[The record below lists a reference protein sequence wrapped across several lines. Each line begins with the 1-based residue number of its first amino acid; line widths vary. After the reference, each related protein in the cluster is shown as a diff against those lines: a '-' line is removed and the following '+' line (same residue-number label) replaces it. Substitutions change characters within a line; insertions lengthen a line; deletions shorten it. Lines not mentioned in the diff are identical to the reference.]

1 MELNWDYSAPGP
13 KTESP
18 SEADARDEAAIAELE
33 LGLQEAVDTDRGGAF
48 TDEDEFVRQWMA
60 ERLSSGL

>member
-18 SEADARDEAAIAELE
+18 PAADARDEAAIAELE
-33 LGLQEAVDTDRGGAF
+33 LGLQDAVDTERDAAF
-48 TDEDEFVRQWMA
+48 TEEDEFVRQWMA